1 MSDPQRSPAVLTFAR
16 LMDVFGQAL
25 LPMNLGALI
34 GFYAADQG
42 MRLLPDLLEW
52 TVGGA
57 SLALLLIL
65 VGRAL
70 RGKNWKD
77 SPEGLVLRRRVV
89 GLLVLLLGV
98 GGVELGV
105 WWTNRPAELTNLSA
119 SDFEAAFS
127 IDSEVYVE
135 QARGMSRILDELDR
149 AGIPRQDAVL
159 NPAQEA
165 LLLEAWI
172 SLREQAIAQDNV
184 RLFWEDW
191 YRYDPSRVERSY
203 HLRSFLLTFAAELS
217 LYESA
222 VRLHRVVGDNDSAIK
237 FLDAPN
243 PGFGLPEGSYGR
255 FRQELL
261 GSRDQAR
268 IVAGTQYLTVL
279 AEGVDGRE
287 EARRY
292 GVDWLWRNVEQ
303 HVATIAAI
311 APIDEA
317 TVQSVLADSEILQR
331 QVRRVWFPIQ
341 KDVAERAGDL
351 RLRRIGWYLIDKV
364 MAEAADRKMEPGDV
378 LMSRKNWYLSN
389 VALPGFWPHGLLYL
403 GAPDKL
409 SAYFDDPAVR
419 AWATERCGH
428 DCSFPD
434 YLQMTYP
441 RVWGLYRAGAEEQH
455 DWQVIEA
462 TSDGVIFNTL
472 EHAAGDYLAAMR
484 PRVDKLAKAQAIDV
498 AFSLHGHPYDF
509 DFDFAT
515 DNAVVCTELVYRAY
529 RPAEGKAGLTLPLIE
544 LAGRQ
549 TLPANDLIAHY
560 SAHAEE
566 PDRQLDFVGFIDAS
580 EQRRVA
586 YEVDEAT
593 FRASAERSRIDVAA
607 Q

>member
-57 SLALLLIL
+57 CLALLLIL

-98 GGVELGV
+98 GGIELGV
-105 WWTNRPAELTNLSA
+105 WWTKRPAELTNLSA

-135 QARGMSRILDELDR
+135 QARGMSRILDDLDR

-222 VRLHRVVGDNDSAIK
+222 VRLHRVVGDNTSAIK

-351 RLRRIGWYLIDKV
+351 RLRRIGWYLIDKA

-498 AFSLHGHPYDF
+498 AFSLYGHPYDF

-515 DNAVVCTELVYRAY
+515 DYAVVCTELVWRAY
-529 RPAEGKAGLTLPLIE
+529 RPGEGKQGIDIPLVE
-544 LAGRQ
+544 AAGRQ
-549 TLPANDLIAHY
+549 TLPANELARY
-560 SAHAEE
+560 YAVQAES
-566 PDRQLDFVGFIDAS
+566 PNPTLDFVLFIDAN

>member
-1 MSDPQRSPAVLTFAR
+1 
-16 LMDVFGQAL
+16 
-25 LPMNLGALI
+25 
-34 GFYAADQG
+34 
-42 MRLLPDLLEW
+42 
-52 TVGGA
+52 
-57 SLALLLIL
+57 
-65 VGRAL
+65 
-70 RGKNWKD
+70 
-77 SPEGLVLRRRVV
+77 
-89 GLLVLLLGV
+89 
-98 GGVELGV
+98 
-105 WWTNRPAELTNLSA
+105 
-119 SDFEAAFS
+119 
-127 IDSEVYVE
+127 
-135 QARGMSRILDELDR
+135 
-149 AGIPRQDAVL
+149 
-159 NPAQEA
+159 
-165 LLLEAWI
+165 
-172 SLREQAIAQDNV
+172 
-184 RLFWEDW
+184 
-191 YRYDPSRVERSY
+191 
-203 HLRSFLLTFAAELS
+203 
-217 LYESA
+217 
-222 VRLHRVVGDNDSAIK
+222 
-237 FLDAPN
+237 
-243 PGFGLPEGSYGR
+243 
-255 FRQELL
+255 
-261 GSRDQAR
+261 
-268 IVAGTQYLTVL
+268 
-279 AEGVDGRE
+279 
-287 EARRY
+287 
-292 GVDWLWRNVEQ
+292 
-303 HVATIAAI
+303 
-311 APIDEA
+311 
-317 TVQSVLADSEILQR
+317 VLADSEILQR

-515 DNAVVCTELVYRAY
+515 DYAVVCTELVWRAY
-529 RPAEGKAGLTLPLIE
+529 RPGEGKQGIDIPLVE
-544 LAGRQ
+544 AAGRQ
-549 TLPANDLIAHY
+549 TLPANELARY
-560 SAHAEE
+560 YAVQAES
-566 PDRQLDFVGFIDAS
+566 PNPTLDFVLFIDAN